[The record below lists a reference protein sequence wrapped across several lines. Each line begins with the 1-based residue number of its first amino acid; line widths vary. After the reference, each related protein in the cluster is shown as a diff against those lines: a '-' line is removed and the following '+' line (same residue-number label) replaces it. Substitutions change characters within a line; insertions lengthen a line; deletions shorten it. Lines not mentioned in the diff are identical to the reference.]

1 MHVGLTVGNKD
12 HLAKKLHLLEY
23 YHY

>member
-1 MHVGLTVGNKD
+1 MHVGLTVGNTD

-23 YHY
+23 YRY